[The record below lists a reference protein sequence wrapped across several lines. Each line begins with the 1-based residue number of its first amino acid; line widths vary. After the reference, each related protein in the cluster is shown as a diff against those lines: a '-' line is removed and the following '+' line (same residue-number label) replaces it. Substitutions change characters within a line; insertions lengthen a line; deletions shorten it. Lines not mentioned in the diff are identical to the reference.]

1 MGAIVSPQAAAPCRG
16 LKAVRRV
23 GNEDRG
29 FTYPQGGYSSAS
41 ARLML
46 TASPSLFTE
55 DEAMA
60 LPDFFVAGAPK
71 AGPTA
76 VHAALAPHP
85 PLYMSAGKE
94 PQFFP
99 TQGPPPAPG
108 GPRAGPT

>member
-1 MGAIVSPQAAAPCRG
+1 MGAIVSPQAAAPGRG

-60 LPDFFVAGAPK
+60 LPDFFVAGAPE
-71 AGPTA
+71 GGTPPG
-76 VHAALAPHP
+76 HPALPPHP
-85 PLYMSAGKE
+85 PPHLSAAKE
-94 PQFFP
+94 APVFP
-99 TQGPPPAPG
+99 TPSPPPTPG
-108 GPRAGPT
+108 RPRDA